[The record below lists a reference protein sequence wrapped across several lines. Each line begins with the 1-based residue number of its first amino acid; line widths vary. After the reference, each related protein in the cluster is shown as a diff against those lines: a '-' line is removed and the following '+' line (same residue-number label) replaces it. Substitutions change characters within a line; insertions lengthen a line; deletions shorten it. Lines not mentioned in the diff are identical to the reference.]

1 MPEYSQPMPVRAATR
16 RDVLAAAEI
25 LFRERGYTRT
35 SVHDLAEAAGVAV
48 QSIYNAFGSKR
59 GVLAALAEGIPGY
72 ALDPRIRTERDAA
85 SVVKLVAGRLAAE
98 HERNADLRTTVREA
112 AAGDVQLAALEQDRR
127 EGRLAAYRELARELK
142 RRDAL
147 AEGVAIDEAALTVGV
162 LADAQTYRLL
172 RERGWTQAR
181 YERWLERGLRTQLLR

>member
-1 MPEYSQPMPVRAATR
+1 MPVRAATR
-16 RDVLAAAEI
+16 RDVLAAAET

-35 SVHDLAEAAGVAV
+35 SMHDLADAAGVAV

-72 ALDPRIRTERDAA
+72 ALDPRIRTEPDAP
-85 SVVKLVAGRLAAE
+85 SVVKLVAARLAAE
-98 HERNADLRTTVREA
+98 HERNADLRTTVLEA
-112 AAGDVQLAALEQDRR
+112 AAGDAELAVLEQERR

-142 RRDAL
+142 RREAL
-147 AEGVAIDEAALTVGV
+147 ADGVAIDEAALTVGV

-172 RERGWTQAR
+172 KERGWTQAR

>member
-85 SVVKLVAGRLAAE
+85 SVVKLVAGRLAA
-98 HERNADLRTTVREA
+98 
-112 AAGDVQLAALEQDRR
+112 
-127 EGRLAAYRELARELK
+127 YRELARELK
-142 RRDAL
+142 RREAL
-147 AEGVAIDEAALTVGV
+147 ADGVAIDEAALTVGV